1 MNNMIMIT
9 NNMMLS
15 SNHVISDGVIL
26 ITITNDVI
34 LIVNHEKQINYNSVC
49 ISLTITFSNFY
60 FYIGRSLILEQHIDF
75 NYHTDYAVI

>member
-1 MNNMIMIT
+1 MDNMIMIT

-26 ITITNDVI
+26 VTITNHVI

-49 ISLTITFSNFY
+49 IPLTITFSNFY
-60 FYIGRSLILEQHIDF
+60 FYIETKGGYIDSSLIL
-75 NYHTDYAVI
+75 YM

>member
-34 LIVNHEKQINYNSVC
+34 LVVNHEKQIKYNSVC
-49 ISLTITFSNFY
+49 IPLTITFSNFY
-60 FYIGRSLILEQHIDF
+60 FYIETKGDYIEFSLIL
-75 NYHTDYAVI
+75 YT